1 MHNTSMSKNVA
12 RTSGSARVLI
22 VDDHPNTASMLARV
36 IRKIGP
42 QVEVITASSGEDALQ
57 QLGDN
62 IADVLITDF
71 MMPGMSGLELIE
83 RLNDGRKPGYTIL
96 VTAYHTPG
104 LATTARRLDIQNYL
118 VKPVDPVKVRDLVA
132 GAVEN
137 ILPYRGTQQGNTRQ
151 RPFKILIADD
161 YPDNIRLLSVRLRNE
176 GYDHVVA
183 TDGQEALDKLR
194 TEKPDMAL
202 LDVNMPNKDGFEVV
216 KEMRNDP
223 EIAHIPA
230 IMITAARMGVK
241 DVQEGLALGADD
253 YVTKPV
259 DWREL
264 SARIRAK
271 LRVKQAEDDLRARN
285 LELGV
290 LPEISQDL
298 GERLDIEDLTKSLLS
313 RTVKAINA
321 QNGHLVIFH
330 NDGTTTF
337 QLHKIF
343 DFSPWNFGQVQ
354 DEVASQGVVSRVF
367 SNGEEVI
374 ITDVEH
380 EADWLAIPND
390 PTKSAISVPLMG
402 RQAVIGVLTL
412 THSQPNHFKS
422 DHLTIL
428 KAIASQAAI
437 AVENAQLYATERK
450 RVNELVAL
458 NQVTRD
464 VGQFS
469 ESSQLYEKLP
479 VLIKQALGYPA
490 VALWLVEN
498 SALKM
503 ESIAGADNVQRQSL
517 LEIGPNQAA
526 KTGQPVQLSGSID
539 ERLANREDSSGDPPV
554 QSVIAVPLMKGS
566 EVKGVLSIHS
576 NRASAF
582 HESDRVLLETLTSQV
597 ITVLERILLFE
608 TNEQEKQRLAAVL
621 NGAADAILVFDNHN
635 NLQLANPEGLKLF
648 TDMDTRIGKPIPAD
662 QGYDNLI
669 KILDQACQNCMEDE
683 TEISW
688 PDERIFSIMVTPI
701 EDGGQVVVLHDVS
714 HFKALDRIKN
724 EFIATA
730 SHDLKNPIH
739 AVLGYSDLLSKAGPM
754 NDMQIDFADR
764 IQRAAI
770 QMNELVLNMLELV
783 RVDLGMTLQPEKLDL
798 KNLLESVV
806 DDMVSQA
813 NMKNQKFTMQP
824 LSKRPQVIGDAAQ
837 LRQVLRNLIGN
848 AIKYTPENGQINVE
862 TAMDLNQIWIEIKDS
877 GYGISK
883 DELPFIFDK
892 FYRSKTEDTKDIE
905 GNGLGLAI
913 VKAIVEQHQGE
924 VAVDSILGEG
934 STFSF
939 CLPITNVKE
948 PTQPMVAG
956 VNDSI

>member
-1 MHNTSMSKNVA
+1 M
-12 RTSGSARVLI
+12 R
-22 VDDHPNTASMLARV
+22 DDPT
-36 IRKIGP
+36 
-42 QVEVITASSGEDALQ
+42 
-57 QLGDN
+57 
-62 IADVLITDF
+62 
-71 MMPGMSGLELIE
+71 
-83 RLNDGRKPGYTIL
+83 
-96 VTAYHTPG
+96 
-104 LATTARRLDIQNYL
+104 
-118 VKPVDPVKVRDLVA
+118 
-132 GAVEN
+132 
-137 ILPYRGTQQGNTRQ
+137 
-151 RPFKILIADD
+151 
-161 YPDNIRLLSVRLRNE
+161 
-176 GYDHVVA
+176 
-183 TDGQEALDKLR
+183 
-194 TEKPDMAL
+194 
-202 LDVNMPNKDGFEVV
+202 
-216 KEMRNDP
+216 
-223 EIAHIPA
+223 IAHIPA

-271 LRVKQAEDDLRARN
+271 LRVKQAEDNLRARN

-321 QNGHLVIFH
+321 ENGHLVIFH
-330 NDGTTTF
+330 SDGTLTF
-337 QLHKIF
+337 QMHQIF
-343 DFSPWNFGQVQ
+343 DFSPWSFGKVQ
-354 DEVASQGVVSRVF
+354 EKVASRGLVAQVVGSR
-367 SNGEEVI
+367 EEAIV
-374 ITDVEH
+374 TNVAQE
-380 EADWLAIPND
+380 EDWLAIPND
-390 PTKSAISVPLMG
+390 PSKSAVSVPLMG
-402 RQAVIGVLTL
+402 RQDVIGVLTL
-412 THSQPNHFKS
+412 THSEPNYFTA

-458 NQVTRD
+458 NQVTREI
-464 VGQFS
+464 GQFA
-469 ESSQLYEKLP
+469 ESSQLYEQLP

-490 VALWLVEN
+490 VALWQVEN
-498 SALKM
+498 DNLEMK
-503 ESIAGADNVQRQSL
+503 SIAGADNVRRQSL
-517 LEIGPNQAA
+517 LKIGPKQAA
-526 KTGQPVQLSGSID
+526 KTGQPAQLSGSID
-539 ERLANREDSSGDPPV
+539 EREASRDQDGEPPV
-554 QSVIAVPLMKGS
+554 QSVIAVPLIKDGD
-566 EVKGVLSIHS
+566 VKGILSIHS
-576 NRASAF
+576 NRANAF
-582 HESDRVLLETLTSQV
+582 HESDRVLLETLTSQA

-621 NGAADAILVFDNHN
+621 NGAADAILVFDSQV
-635 NLQLANPEGLKLF
+635 NLQMSNPEGLKLF
-648 TDMDTRIGKPIPAD
+648 TDLDTQMGKPIPEN
-662 QGYDNLI
+662 QGYDDLI
-669 KILDQACQNCMEDE
+669 DILNHACESCLEED
-683 TEISW
+683 TEIVW
-688 PDERIFSIMVTPI
+688 PDQRIFSIKITPI

-754 NDMQIDFADR
+754 NDMQVDFADR

-813 NMKNQKFTMQP
+813 EMKNQTLEMRP
-824 LSKRPQVIGDAAQ
+824 VSKRPQIVGDAAQ

-848 AIKYTPENGQINVE
+848 AIKYTPENGQIKVD
-862 TAMDLNQIWIEIKDS
+862 TAMERDRIWVEIKDS
-877 GYGISK
+877 GYGIPQ
-883 DELPFIFDK
+883 DDLPFIFDK
-892 FYRSKTEDTKDIE
+892 FYRSKTDETKDIE

-913 VKAIVEQHQGE
+913 VKAIIEQHQGE
-924 VAVDSILGEG
+924 VAVESTVDEG

-939 CLPITNVKE
+939 SLPITNVKE
-948 PTQPMVAG
+948 PTQPMLAEING
-956 VNDSI
+956 SI